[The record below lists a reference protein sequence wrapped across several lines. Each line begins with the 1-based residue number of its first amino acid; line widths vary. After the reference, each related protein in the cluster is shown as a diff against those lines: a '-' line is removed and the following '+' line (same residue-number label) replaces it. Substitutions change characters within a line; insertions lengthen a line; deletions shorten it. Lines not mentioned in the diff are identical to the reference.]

1 MFLPF
6 LTVQKLPHSK
16 KKKKKYKMPK
26 KKIWQQND
34 VVLNHNNDL
43 TPYIFHKKSVEI
55 LKSTLFYFIEGLF
68 SDNV

>member
-1 MFLPF
+1 
-6 LTVQKLPHSK
+6 
-16 KKKKKYKMPK
+16 MPK

>member
-6 LTVQKLPHSK
+6 LTVQKPPHSK
-16 KKKKKYKMPK
+16 KKKKIQDAEEKNLAVK
-26 KKIWQQND
+26 WR
-34 VVLNHNNDL
+34 VLNHNNDL

>member
-16 KKKKKYKMPK
+16 KKK
-26 KKIWQQND
+26 IQD
-34 VVLNHNNDL
+34 VEEKNLAAKWRVLNHNNDL
-43 TPYIFHKKSVEI
+43 TPYIFHKKSVDI

-68 SDNV
+68 SDNF